1 MYGPSQ
7 LHYSFIVQR
16 KRLLGR
22 ELQDYGAQL
31 ESHRENE
38 NALMKKESPAR

>member
-1 MYGPSQ
+1 MVRRSY
-7 LHYSFIVQR
+7 INRAVQR

-38 NALMKKESPAR
+38 NALMNKKESPAR